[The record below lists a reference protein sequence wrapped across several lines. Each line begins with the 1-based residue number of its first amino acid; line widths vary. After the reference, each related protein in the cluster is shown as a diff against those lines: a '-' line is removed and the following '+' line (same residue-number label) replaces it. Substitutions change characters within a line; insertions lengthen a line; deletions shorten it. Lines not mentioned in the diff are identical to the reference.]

1 MLASPLLVGALAAGL
16 RPVHLLLG
24 AFWFAGYFA
33 FFAASVWLKSGR
45 RPRHLRPVQVYV
57 ALAAVLGAA
66 TLAASP
72 GLLRWAPAF
81 AVPLGIGLWSSAT
94 RNERALVSGLATT
107 VGSAIMAL
115 VAYDAGGGTSW
126 LRAWTLAAVQAA
138 YFAGTVFYVKSL
150 IRERGSATFLRAS
163 IGYHLAVA
171 AVAAV
176 ALLLTRAQPTT
187 GTGLSWL
194 VVAVLALLAAR
205 AVAVPR
211 LTPAPSPK
219 QIGLGEVG
227 ATVAVAL
234 SSLVA

>member
-33 FFAASVWLKSGR
+33 FFAGSVWLKSGR

-176 ALLLTRAQPTT
+176 ALLTRAQPAT

-194 VVAVLALLAAR
+194 VVAVLAVLAGR
-205 AVAVPR
+205 AAAVPR

>member
-33 FFAASVWLKSGR
+33 FFAGSVWLKSGR

-81 AVPLGIGLWSSAT
+81 AVPLGIALWSSAP

-163 IGYHLAVA
+163 IGYHLAVV

-176 ALLLTRAQPTT
+176 ALLTRAQPTS

-194 VVAVLALLAAR
+194 VVAVLAVLAGR
-205 AVAVPR
+205 AAAVPR
-211 LTPAPSPK
+211 LTLAPSPK

>member
-107 VGSAIMAL
+107 VGSAIMAV
-115 VAYDAGGGTSW
+115 VAYDAGGGTSG

-163 IGYHLAVA
+163 IGYHLA
-171 AVAAV
+171 
-176 ALLLTRAQPTT
+176 P
-187 GTGLSWL
+187 S
-194 VVAVLALLAAR
+194 
-205 AVAVPR
+205 PP
-211 LTPAPSPK
+211 PAPASAGWSSRSWPSSRGAPPRSP
-219 QIGLGEVG
+219 GSPPRPRRSRSAWVRS
-227 ATVAVAL
+227 ARPSPSRCPAWSHDRYAAPAR
-234 SSLVA
+234 SHRRP

>member
-1 MLASPLLVGALAAGL
+1 MLTSPLLLGALASGL
-16 RPVHLLLG
+16 RWIHLPLA

-33 FFAASVWLKSGR
+33 FNAVSLWLKSGR
-45 RPRHLRPVQVYV
+45 KARFLRPVQVYA
-57 ALAAVLGAA
+57 ALAAVLALVTAA
-66 TLAASP
+66 LDP
-72 GLLRWAPAF
+72 GLLRWAPWF
-81 AVPLGIGLWSSAT
+81 VVPLGVGLWAAAH
-94 RNERALVSGLATT
+94 RRERDLLAGVTT
-107 VGSAIMAL
+107 VIGSALMTI
-115 VAYDAGGGTSW
+115 VAYHAGTGLD
-126 LRAWTLAAVQAA
+126 LRRAIVLAVGQFL

-163 IGYHLAVA
+163 IGYHLAVV

-176 ALLLTRAQPTT
+176 ALLTRAQPTT

-205 AVAVPR
+205 AAAVPR
-211 LTPAPSPK
+211 LTPPPSPK

-234 SSLVA
+234 STLVA